1 MTIRFRNSLIVFGV
15 AGAFALVGVGAGEA
29 SGGRHC
35 AKGHEAKGC
44 RLPRDF
50 AYVAGA
56 SGHDYY
62 DLNEDPGI
70 DGVNGFNL
78 QFSAV
83 PCTNRTASQ
92 PVSGALSVAFS
103 KNAYV
108 GKTYRASTP
117 KARNNNQMDT
127 VTAKFTSASRA
138 KVTVKFSEY
147 QFTSAGRSLGCSGAQ
162 TVTLKRA
169 KRNPTGA

>member
-1 MTIRFRNSLIVFGV
+1 MKVRLRNSLIVFGV
-15 AGAFALVGVGAGEA
+15 AGAFALVGAGAGEA

-56 SGHDYY
+56 PGHDFYV
-62 DLNEDPGI
+62 LNENPGT
-70 DGVNGFNL
+70 DGVNGFNV

-83 PCTNRTASQ
+83 PCTNRTRIQ
-92 PVSGALSVAFS
+92 PVSGALFVLFP

-117 KARNNNQMDT
+117 KAPNNREMAT

-138 KVTVKFSEY
+138 KVTVKFSQY
-147 QFTSAGRSLGCSGAQ
+147 QINSTGRSLACSGAQ

-169 KRNPTGA
+169 KRNPTA

>member
-1 MTIRFRNSLIVFGV
+1 MKVRLRDSLIVFGV
-15 AGAFALVGVGAGEA
+15 TGAFALAAAGAGEA

-44 RLPRDF
+44 RLPHNF

-56 SGHDYY
+56 PGHDYY
-62 DLNEDPGI
+62 VLNEDPGT

-83 PCTNRTASQ
+83 PCTNRTRTQ
-92 PVSGALSVAFS
+92 PVSGALFVSFS

-138 KVTVKFSEY
+138 KVTVKFSQY

-169 KRNPTGA
+169 KRNPIS